1 MRILHVF
8 DHSVPLHSGYTFRS
22 LAILRQQRAR
32 GWETVHLTGP
42 KQGTDRDFEE
52 TVDGFGFYRSGQP
65 PAFTRNLPLIKDQAI
80 VGVLAKRLEQVA
92 RQVKPDII
100 HAHSPVLNARAA
112 LQVGRK
118 LGIPV
123 VYEIRAFWEDAA
135 AAHGTFSANGIRYTI
150 ARKLETDAVLAADA
164 VAVICEGLRQDILE
178 RGVRDEN
185 VVVIPNAVDP
195 DEFAHPEPADPALA
209 ATLGLDGKVVLGFIG
224 SYYGYEGLDLLL
236 DAMPFVLARNPLAR
250 LLLVGGGPEEDNL
263 KAQAARLSLGDA
275 VVFAGRVPHKDVAKY
290 YALVDAF
297 IYPRHP
303 MRLTELV
310 TPLKPLEAMAQ
321 RKPVLASDIGGHRE
335 LIAHNVTGLLF
346 PAGNA
351 DAIAEAVNGWIADPA
366 RAGRLLDEAYR
377 YVTEVRTWSSSVA
390 RYAPVYERLVGKRVG
405 GKPEIPA

>member
-8 DHSVPLHSGYTFRS
+8 DHSIPLHSGYTFRS
-22 LAILRQQRAR
+22 LAILRQQRAL

-42 KQGTDRDFEE
+42 KQGGDRDMVEE
-52 TVDGFGFYRSGQP
+52 VDGLEFHRSGQP

-92 RQVKPDII
+92 RQVQPDII

-112 LQVGRK
+112 LSVGSK
-118 LGIPV
+118 LAIPV
-123 VYEIRAFWEDAA
+123 MYEIRAFWEDAA
-135 AAHGTFSANGIRYTI
+135 AAHGTFRAGGMRYRI
-150 ARKLETDAVLAADA
+150 AYRLETDAMLVAGA
-164 VAVICEGLRQDILE
+164 VATICEGLRQDIID
-178 RGVRDEN
+178 RGVPEDN

-195 DEFAHPEPADPALA
+195 DEFAHPEPPDPALRSA
-209 ATLGLDGKVVLGFIG
+209 LGLDGATVLGFIG
-224 SYYGYEGLDLLL
+224 SFYGYEGLDLLL
-236 DAMPFVLARNPLAR
+236 DAMPFILARNPRAK
-250 LLLVGGGPEEDNL
+250 LLLVGGGPEEAAL
-263 KAQAARLSLGDA
+263 KAQAQRLSLGGA
-275 VVFAGRVPHKDVAKY
+275 VIFAGRVPHKDVARY

-346 PAGNA
+346 PAGSP
-351 DAIAEAVNGWIADPA
+351 DAVAEAVNGWLADPP
-366 RAGRLLDEAYR
+366 RAARLLDEAWR
-377 YVTEVRTWSSSVA
+377 YVTEVRTWASSVA
-390 RYAPVYERLVGKRVG
+390 RYAPVYERLAGKRLG
-405 GKPEIPA
+405 GP

>member
-8 DHSVPLHSGYTFRS
+8 DHSIPLHSGYTFRS
-22 LAILRQQRAR
+22 LAILRHQREL
-32 GWETVHLTGP
+32 GWETLHVTGP

-52 TVDGFGFYRSGQP
+52 TVDGFAFYRSGQP
-65 PAFTRNLPLIKDQAI
+65 PAFTRRLPLIKDQAI
-80 VGVLAKRLEQVA
+80 VGVLAKRLETVA

-112 LQVGRK
+112 LSVGRK

-135 AAHGTFSANGIRYTI
+135 AAHGTFGAGGIRYNI
-150 ARKLETDAVLAADA
+150 ARKLETDAVLAAGA
-164 VAVICEGLRQDILE
+164 VATICEGLRQDILE
-178 RGVRDEN
+178 RGVPEEN

-195 DEFAHPEPADPALA
+195 DEFAHPVPADPALKA
-209 ATLGLDGKVVLGFIG
+209 RLGLDGAAVLGFIG

-236 DAMPFVLARNPLAR
+236 DAMPFILARNPNVK
-250 LLLVGGGPEEDNL
+250 LLLVGGGPEEEAL
-263 KAQAARLSLGDA
+263 KAQAERLALGGA
-275 VVFAGRVPHKDVAKY
+275 VIFTGRVPHQDVAKY

-346 PAGNA
+346 PAGSP
-351 DAIAEAVNGWIADPA
+351 DAIAEAVGGWLADPA
-366 RAGRLLDEAYR
+366 RAARLLDEAYR
-377 YVTEVRTWSSSVA
+377 YVTEVRTWANSVA
-390 RYAPVYERLVGKRVG
+390 RYAPVYERLAGRG
-405 GKPEIPA
+405 RTA